1 MNDNGHVD
9 PGKFSQ
15 GCFEMSKFM
24 IRLLRHGDTVHRD
37 DDGVVRFHDLA
48 EKFKAKFAGTSQRS
62 IEALITFLAKG
73 PKKRFQCCLDPNYF
87 KHSLCFRAIQGHS
100 GGTLVDPTLQNN
112 VLLPDDFA
120 EFTTL

>member
-1 MNDNGHVD
+1 
-9 PGKFSQ
+9 
-15 GCFEMSKFM
+15 MSKFM
-24 IRLLRHGDTVHRD
+24 IRLWRHDDTVHRD
-37 DDGVVRFHDLA
+37 DDGVVRFDDLA

-73 PKKRFQCCLDPNYF
+73 GGPKKRFQYCLDPNYF

-100 GGTLVDPTLQNN
+100 GGTLVDPKLQNN

-120 EFTTL
+120 EYTTL